1 MGGIG
6 DWGISGMGLGR
17 CVLGKWRRGR
27 DKEQEG
33 GEVSNCGISG
43 QAAADDLCCVAAGSS
58 RQEENCGGRAAPHT
72 RESHGARGVFPH
84 PEPWYL

>member
-1 MGGIG
+1 MVPAISLFFKTIKGWAWVGADWPAQRQMGGIG
-6 DWGISGMGLGR
+6 DWGISVMGLGR

-33 GEVSNCGISG
+33 CEASNSGISG

-58 RQEENCGGRAAPHT
+58 RQ
-72 RESHGARGVFPH
+72 
-84 PEPWYL
+84 